1 MYVCIQDLR
10 ENLKVLQ
17 YFMSVKCL
25 IDYIHEVESSI
36 SKDVG
41 NDFIEVKQLL
51 QNHGEL
57 CYTMEALS
65 QQVAT
70 LYIRIQQIH
79 THAHKFIQIINLQ
92 CICDNCSVY
101 RMILTILNVQ
111 CMYLYKYVFYIM
123 HVRI

>member
-1 MYVCIQDLR
+1 MYVITTYVCIQDLR

-65 QQVAT
+65 QQVRSYT
-70 LYIRIQQIH
+70 VHTYTTNTYTH
-79 THAHKFIQIINLQ
+79 THTN
-92 CICDNCSVY
+92 S
-101 RMILTILNVQ
+101 
-111 CMYLYKYVFYIM
+111 
-123 HVRI
+123 